1 MREEGRG
8 AAHKALSA
16 APAAQLPRGQG
27 SPRQAD
33 GLAIPPGVLWGWDVF
48 PVS

>member
-1 MREEGRG
+1 MKREGK
-8 AAHKALSA
+8 AHKAPSA
-16 APAAQLPRGQG
+16 APAGQLARGQG

-48 PVS
+48 PGS